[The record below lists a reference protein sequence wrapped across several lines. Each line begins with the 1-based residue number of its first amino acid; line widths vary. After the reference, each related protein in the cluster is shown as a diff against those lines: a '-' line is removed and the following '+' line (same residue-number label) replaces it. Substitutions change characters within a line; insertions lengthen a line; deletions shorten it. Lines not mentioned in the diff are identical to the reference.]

1 MSSDDEKNTG
11 LKKNYLQI
19 KLCDM
24 ENLLTVVINLR
35 MNNLKNCHKIEDEIN
50 KMAEEQI
57 SLIRNQQ
64 KTLLGMLYEKGDM
77 KNKLLAEQEEDLQYC
92 IEACKEA
99 IQYTECLDINSLEKD
114 EKINRFIDKINFVP
128 LIPID
133 RKTIVFDSDWE
144 VLKNVVTKIGKFDED
159 VDNNV
164 GALLPPPITVLENV
178 IDDKNDEVLA
188 YTSPLSFMIGS
199 IDNDKSSEDNIVT
212 RF

>member
-1 MSSDDEKNTG
+1 MNVDEKNTG

-19 KLCDM
+19 KLYDM
-24 ENLLTVVINLR
+24 ENLLTIVTNLR

-57 SLIRNQQ
+57 ALIRNQQ
-64 KTLLGMLYEKGDM
+64 KTLLRMLYEKGDM
-77 KNKLLAEQEEDLQYC
+77 KNKLLSEQEEDLQYC

-99 IQYTECLDINSLEKD
+99 IQYTECIDISSLEKD

-133 RKTIVFDSDWE
+133 RKIIVFDNDWE
-144 VLKNVVTKIGKFDED
+144 VLKNTIKKIGKFNEN

-178 IDDKNDEVLA
+178 IDDKNEEVLA
-188 YTSPLSFMIGS
+188 YTSPLSVLIGN
-199 IDNDKSSEDNIVT
+199 IDNGITNEDDIIT

>member
-1 MSSDDEKNTG
+1 
-11 LKKNYLQI
+11 
-19 KLCDM
+19 M
-24 ENLLTVVINLR
+24 ENLLTVVTSLR

-57 SLIRNQQ
+57 LLIRNQQ
-64 KTLLGMLYEKGDM
+64 KTLLKSLYEKGDM
-77 KNKLLAEQEEDLQYC
+77 KNKLLSEQEEDLQYC

-99 IQYTECLDINSLEKD
+99 IQYTECIDINNLEKD

-133 RKTIVFDSDWE
+133 RKTIVFDNNWE
-144 VLKNVVTKIGKFDED
+144 VLKNIIKKIGKFDED
-159 VDNNV
+159 VDNDV

-188 YTSPLSFMIGS
+188 YTSPLSVMIGS
-199 IDNDKSSEDNIVT
+199 IDNDQGNDEDNIT

>member
-24 ENLLTVVINLR
+24 ENLLTVVVNLR

-99 IQYTECLDINSLEKD
+99 IQYTECLDINNLEKD

-128 LIPID
+128 LVPID

-144 VLKNVVTKIGKFDED
+144 VLKNVITKIGKFNED

-199 IDNDKSSEDNIVT
+199 IDNDKSNEDNTVT